1 MRPELQGVQPLPEGI
16 DRGVV
21 IFNQHGMFFDR
32 VKPALQDVLANSH
45 IKHWVQIQTQQN
57 TEDTI
62 YDIQEKTPDN
72 SVAVSFGGDWTVN
85 TASYALKNRLVHYLF
100 GPGGNATDVALQL
113 NDIMGLQTPSKLLS
127 NSNVVDF
134 NPLEF
139 EIEMK
144 GESLSTTQAVGY
156 VTAGTTPRIHEILE
170 MPKHRNHRMRTS
182 DHKAVALLYEGA
194 VSLSKLYHAEYRQP
208 FRIRESTGLNERLLM
223 EIMAVNGDR
232 MAKVGRFATALTDE
246 RFIHSE
252 IAVDPDHKLKNAY
265 TIGKSMLQ
273 LVRGTYP
280 AKYVEAGEEL
290 AFSLPEDEKPLIVQY
305 DGVLS
310 VLPPGATMRVRRA
323 NYSIRA
329 LTGRSAA

>member
-1 MRPELQGVQPLPEGI
+1 MRPELHGIRPLPNEI

-32 VKPALQDVLANSH
+32 IKPALQDVLANSH

-57 TEDTI
+57 TADTI

-72 SVAVSFGGDWTVN
+72 SIAVSFGGDWTVN
-85 TASYALKNRLVHYLF
+85 TASFALKNRLVHYLF

-113 NDIMGLQTPSKLLS
+113 NDITSLQAPSKLLS
-127 NSNVVDF
+127 SSNVVDF

-139 EIEMK
+139 EIEQN
-144 GESLSTTQAVGY
+144 GESLSITQAVGY
-156 VTAGTTPRIHEILE
+156 ITAGTSPRIHEILE

-182 DHKAVALLYEGA
+182 DHKAIALLYEGA
-194 VSLSKLYHAEYRQP
+194 ISISKLYQAEYRQP
-208 FRIRESTGLNERLLM
+208 FRVQESSGQNERLLM

-252 IAVDPDHKLKNAY
+252 IAVDPDRKLKNAY

-280 AKYVEAGEEL
+280 ARYVEAGEEL
-290 AFSLPEDEKPLIVQY
+290 AFHLPEDEKPLLVQY

-310 VLPPGATMRVRRA
+310 VLPPGATMRVRR
-323 NYSIRA
+323 SQSSMRA
-329 LTGRSAA
+329 LTSRSAA